1 MKLDMIIPMNEKS
14 LIELITNCISILY
27 KYTYLYDV
35 FDTAFV
41 IKQSKVAFHVF
52 ILMIHVQV

>member
-1 MKLDMIIPMNEKS
+1 MKLDMIITMNEKS

-41 IKQSKVAFHVF
+41 IKQSTVAFHVF

>member
-1 MKLDMIIPMNEKS
+1 MIIPMNEKS
-14 LIELITNCISILY
+14 LIELITNCFSILY